1 MNDLSLIVEAL
12 ISFMNQGLI
21 LYLSGTFLSV
31 FFALRIVKRLVK
43 MLDYL

>member
-1 MNDLSLIVEAL
+1 MTDLSLIVEAL

-21 LYLSGTFLSV
+21 LYLSGSILSV
-31 FFALRIVKRLVK
+31 FFALKIVKRLVK